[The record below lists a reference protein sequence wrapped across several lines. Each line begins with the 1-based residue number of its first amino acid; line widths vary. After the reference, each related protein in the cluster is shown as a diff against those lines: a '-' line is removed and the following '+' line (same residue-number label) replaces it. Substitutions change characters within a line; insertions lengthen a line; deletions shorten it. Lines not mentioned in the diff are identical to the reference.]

1 MTDSFPAAQ
10 PQDPIV
16 ELLPDLF
23 LVRGSMTF
31 GPGRISRNM
40 VVIRHDGELS
50 LIGAVRM
57 PPEGEARLES
67 LGKVAHVIRLC
78 AGHGLDDAYSVKRFG
93 ARFWAADDTQAVYT
107 NPKPDVTFDEG
118 DELPIGSSTVVRFRG
133 ILGSEVALVWHRND
147 GVVITGDA
155 LQHYDDWHRFNFGGW
170 LFSRL
175 SGFVPGTVVGPMW
188 RRLFSYDDA
197 QLRASFDTLLNTDFR
212 HAVAL
217 HGTFVRA
224 NARERIIQA
233 VDREFSR
240 PLLKDWA
247 YNLMIKRVGP
257 QLEARRAE
265 LKARG
270 KL

>member
-1 MTDSFPAAQ
+1 MSDSFPPVQ

-16 ELLPDLF
+16 EVLPDLF
-23 LVRGSMTF
+23 LVRGSTAF

-57 PPEGEARLES
+57 PSEAEAELES
-67 LGKVAHVIRLC
+67 LGKVAHIIRLC
-78 AGHGLDDAYSVKRFG
+78 AGHGLDDAYTVKRFG
-93 ARFWAADDTQAVYT
+93 ATFWAADDTEFVYAD
-107 NPKPDVTFDEG
+107 PKPDVTFDEG
-118 DELPIGSSTVVRFRG
+118 DEPPIGPSTVVRFRG
-133 ILGSEVALVWHRND
+133 ILGSEVALVWQRND
-147 GVVITGDA
+147 GVVISGDA

-197 QLRASFDTLLNTDFR
+197 SLRASFDRLLETDFR

-217 HGTFVRA
+217 HGTFVRD
-224 NARERIIQA
+224 NARSRITQA
-233 VDREFSR
+233 VEREFTR
-240 PLLKDWA
+240 PLLKEWS
-247 YNLMIKRVGP
+247 YNLMIKRAGP
-257 QLEARRAE
+257 QLEARKAE

-270 KL
+270 VM

>member
-1 MTDSFPAAQ
+1 MSDPFPPVQ

-23 LVRGSMTF
+23 LVRGSTAF

-40 VVIRHDGELS
+40 VVIRHEGELS

-57 PPEGEARLES
+57 PQDAEIHLES
-67 LGKVAHVIRLC
+67 LGKVVHVIRLC
-78 AGHGLDDAYSVKRFG
+78 AGHGLDDAYTVKRFE
-93 ARFWAADDTQAVYT
+93 AKFWAADDTGAVYPD
-107 NPKPDVTFDEG
+107 PKVDVRFDEG
-118 DELPIGSSTVVRFRG
+118 DELPIGPSTVVRFKG

-147 GVVITGDA
+147 GVVITADA
-155 LQHYDDWHRFNFGGW
+155 LQHYDDWRRFNFGGW

-188 RRLFSYDDA
+188 RRLLSYDDA
-197 QLRASFDTLLNTDFR
+197 RLRASFDKLLEIEFQ

-217 HGTFVRA
+217 HGTFVGN
-224 NARERIIQA
+224 NARERIVQA
-233 VDREFSR
+233 VEREFTS

-247 YNLMIKRVGP
+247 YNMMMKRVGP
-257 QLEARRAE
+257 QLEARRE
-265 LKARG
+265 EMKARG
-270 KL
+270 LL

>member
-1 MTDSFPAAQ
+1 MGDPFPPAQ

-16 ELLPDLF
+16 ELMPDLF
-23 LVRGSMTF
+23 LVRGSTTF

-40 VVIRHDGELS
+40 VVIRHEDQLS

-57 PPEGEARLES
+57 PPEAETQLQA

-78 AGHGLDDAYSVKRFG
+78 SGHGLDDAYTVERFG
-93 ARFWAADDTQAVYT
+93 AKFWAADDTQMVYAD
-107 NPKPDVTFDEG
+107 PKPDVIFDEG
-118 DELPIGSSTVVRFRG
+118 HELPVGPTTVVRFRG
-133 ILGSEVALVWHRND
+133 ILGSEVALVWHQND
-147 GVVITGDA
+147 GVAITADA

-170 LFSRL
+170 LFTRL

-188 RRLFSYDDA
+188 RRLLSYDDGL
-197 QLRASFDTLLNTDFR
+197 LRASFDRLLETQFQ

-217 HGTFVRA
+217 HGTFVGKD
-224 NARERIIQA
+224 ARVRISEA
-233 VDREFSR
+233 VEREFTK
-240 PLLKDWA
+240 PLLKDWS
-247 YNLMIKRVGP
+247 YNMMIKRIGP

-270 KL
+270 VL